1 MRNKW
6 EKVKAKVKLVLM
18 VDDDDDQAPS
28 EQDIEDALKIL
39 VSRKP
44 ELLEDSEGCNR
55 TFRELR
61 NELVPKIDEGITLT
75 DQNSAWKP
83 WLSDMQSS
91 DTWETPRSD
100 SYYQYLVMDKN
111 SSYSTLDY
119 TANEIVKLLA
129 DPRRDQPAVSRKGL
143 ILGDVQSGKTR
154 TYIALMNKAADCGY
168 RLIIVLTSDNIL
180 LVRYSACSMSS
191 LNSLRPPTIIR
202 FSFSV
207 EEIKHFFGSNQEVIV
222 YVMSKIQ
229 SVNTRQSR

>member
-44 ELLEDSEGCNR
+44 ELLEDSEGYNR

-143 ILGDVQSGKTR
+143 ILGDVQSGSGESVGTKGCGSFSKVRPGRMQRTR
-154 TYIALMNKAADCGY
+154 CT
-168 RLIIVLTSDNIL
+168 VE
-180 LVRYSACSMSS
+180 
-191 LNSLRPPTIIR
+191 PPTLSAAIP
-202 FSFSV
+202 V
-207 EEIKHFFGSNQEVIV
+207 GAH
-222 YVMSKIQ
+222 VMTFKPD
-229 SVNTRQSR
+229 V